1 VFEHEGKTITV
12 GLSFGICP
20 FAAGLGDAGAMLNA
34 AERAMADARAPGQD
48 HIGVFHAL
56 RKATASSADDALLQR
71 IRDALGSE
79 DFQLLFQPIVA
90 LQGGDEEQFQALLR
104 LRGDGGKLYTAADIL
119 PVAERAGLTA
129 EIDRWVLSH
138 CLLVLAE
145 RARLRRP
152 VRLFVSQTMETARD
166 AQRIGWLK
174 QLLET
179 RRLAGEQL
187 VLEFR
192 LNDAIANLREL
203 TTFIAALQGL
213 GVTLALSAF
222 ESNQTSL
229 QLLQH
234 LPVTFIKL
242 APRYIGEGLRNPALR
257 EELRQL
263 VALAH
268 EQDRKIIAPR
278 IEDAQSASL
287 LWTAG
292 VDYIQGDFV
301 QQAGQDMSFDFHAI
315 A

>member
-1 VFEHEGKTITV
+1 MVVHDDGGEQP
-12 GLSFGICP
+12 C
-20 FAAGLGDAGAMLNA
+20 
-34 AERAMADARAPGQD
+34 
-48 HIGVFHAL
+48 IGVVDPP
-56 RKATASSADDALLQR
+56 DDLN
-71 IRDALGSE
+71 
-79 DFQLLFQPIVA
+79 
-90 LQGGDEEQFQALLR
+90 
-104 LRGDGGKLYTAADIL
+104 RGIPLV
-119 PVAERAGLTA
+119 VAER
-129 EIDRWVLSH
+129 W
-138 CLLVLAE
+138 
-145 RARLRRP
+145 P
-152 VRLFVSQTMETARD
+152 FP
-166 AQRIGWLK
+166 
-174 QLLET
+174 
-179 RRLAGEQL
+179 
-187 VLEFR
+187 
-192 LNDAIANLREL
+192 
-203 TTFIAALQGL
+203 
-213 GVTLALSAF
+213 VTLALSAF